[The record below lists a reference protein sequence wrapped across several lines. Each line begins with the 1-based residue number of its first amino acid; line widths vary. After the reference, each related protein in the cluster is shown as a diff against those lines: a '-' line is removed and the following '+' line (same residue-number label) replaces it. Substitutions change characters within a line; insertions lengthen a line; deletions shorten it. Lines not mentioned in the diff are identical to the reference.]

1 MKEKCIFKNP
11 KIAMVILVMALMIA
25 GALNV
30 YSASFAMMGYGK
42 GYFSGYIARYLL
54 FGVIGLILMGWLGWK
69 MDYHQ
74 LLGRRAEMAI
84 AFINIVF
91 LYPISLVLLA
101 FVTLMGIITGDRVNG
116 AARWMTFMGLQF
128 QPSELAKLAIILLG
142 AAYLGKVM
150 EQGKKPSLVNHFS
163 FAVVIIGL
171 LVFKQPD
178 MGTSAI
184 LIAIA
189 FFLYILA
196 GLPTLMVIGTI
207 LIGAVGAVVGV
218 VIAPYRL
225 NRIYVWLDPF
235 RDPQGLGYQMVQS
248 KVAIGS
254 GGFGGLGPGQG
265 LGKYFY
271 LPEAHTDFAFSVFC
285 QEHGFLGAFVLIVLF
300 LMLGYVI
307 YTVARRT
314 RDHQGFLLVMGANF
328 LIVGQAFANM
338 AMVCGILPVIGV
350 PLSFISY
357 GGTSLVTTLLAMG
370 LVFSVYHDEVR
381 REEKEAP
388 PTLPLRHSQ
397 RPPFVGTPRYQ
408 KDRWKK

>member
-1 MKEKCIFKNP
+1 
-11 KIAMVILVMALMIA
+11 
-25 GALNV
+25 
-30 YSASFAMMGYGK
+30 
-42 GYFSGYIARYLL
+42 
-54 FGVIGLILMGWLGWK
+54 
-69 MDYHQ
+69 
-74 LLGRRAEMAI
+74 MAI
-84 AFINIVF
+84 AFINIV
-91 LYPISLVLLA
+91 LLVAVDLAGHTAKGAQRWLSLGPVS
-101 FVTLMGIITGDRVNG
+101 
-116 AARWMTFMGLQF
+116 F

-314 RDHQGFLLVMGANF
+314 RDHQGFLLSWAPISLSLDRPLPIWLWSAESCPSLGCRYLLLVMGERVLSRHSLLWGLF
-328 LIVGQAFANM
+328 SLSIMTKCVGKKRK
-338 AMVCGILPVIGV
+338 P
-350 PLSFISY
+350 
-357 GGTSLVTTLLAMG
+357 
-370 LVFSVYHDEVR
+370 R
-381 REEKEAP
+381 RLCPSAIHSG
-388 PTLPLRHSQ
+388 LPLWERRAIRKTGGKNEAFIFQ
-397 RPPFVGTPRYQ
+397 FFPQ
-408 KDRWKK
+408 KETKKGD

>member
-1 MKEKCIFKNP
+1 
-11 KIAMVILVMALMIA
+11 
-25 GALNV
+25 
-30 YSASFAMMGYGK
+30 
-42 GYFSGYIARYLL
+42 
-54 FGVIGLILMGWLGWK
+54 
-69 MDYHQ
+69 
-74 LLGRRAEMAI
+74 
-84 AFINIVF
+84 
-91 LYPISLVLLA
+91 
-101 FVTLMGIITGDRVNG
+101 
-116 AARWMTFMGLQF
+116 
-128 QPSELAKLAIILLG
+128 
-142 AAYLGKVM
+142 M

-271 LPEAHTDFAFSVFC
+271 LPEAHTDFAFPYSVRNTVFGRVRPHC
-285 QEHGFLGAFVLIVLF
+285 PF

-357 GGTSLVTTLLAMG
+357 GERVLSRHSLLWG
-370 LVFSVYHDEVR
+370 LFSLSIMTKCVGKKRKPRRLCPSAIHSGLPLWERRAIRKTGGKMEAFIFQFFPQKETKKATEGPSFPQWNRPSGRRNRQSLDNDHAFFSVCR
-381 REEKEAP
+381 A
-388 PTLPLRHSQ
+388 
-397 RPPFVGTPRYQ
+397 
-408 KDRWKK
+408 

>member
-1 MKEKCIFKNP
+1 
-11 KIAMVILVMALMIA
+11 
-25 GALNV
+25 
-30 YSASFAMMGYGK
+30 
-42 GYFSGYIARYLL
+42 
-54 FGVIGLILMGWLGWK
+54 MGWLGWK

-84 AFINIVF
+84 AFINIV
-91 LYPISLVLLA
+91 LLVAVDLAGHTAKGAQRWLSLGPVS
-101 FVTLMGIITGDRVNG
+101 
-116 AARWMTFMGLQF
+116 F

-285 QEHGFLGAFVLIVLF
+285 QEHGFWARSSSLSFSHAWICNLYGRTPDARPSKGFSLSWAPISLSLDRPLPIWLWSAESCPSLGCRYL
-300 LMLGYVI
+300 
-307 YTVARRT
+307 
-314 RDHQGFLLVMGANF
+314 LLVMGNESCHDTPCYGACF
-328 LIVGQAFANM
+328 L
-338 AMVCGILPVIGV
+338 C
-350 PLSFISY
+350 LS
-357 GGTSLVTTLLAMG
+357 
-370 LVFSVYHDEVR
+370 
-381 REEKEAP
+381 
-388 PTLPLRHSQ
+388 
-397 RPPFVGTPRYQ
+397 
-408 KDRWKK
+408 

>member
-84 AFINIVF
+84 AFINIV
-91 LYPISLVLLA
+91 LLVAVDLAGHTAKGAQRWLSLGPVS
-101 FVTLMGIITGDRVNG
+101 
-116 AARWMTFMGLQF
+116 F

-225 NRIYVWLDPF
+225 NRIYVWLDPSEIPKVSATKWSSQ
-235 RDPQGLGYQMVQS
+235 RWPLAVVDLAVLGLARGWENIFIFLKPTRTLLFPY
-248 KVAIGS
+248 
-254 GGFGGLGPGQG
+254 
-265 LGKYFY
+265 
-271 LPEAHTDFAFSVFC
+271 SVRN
-285 QEHGFLGAFVLIVLF
+285 
-300 LMLGYVI
+300 
-307 YTVARRT
+307 TVFWARSSS
-314 RDHQGFLLVMGANF
+314 
-328 LIVGQAFANM
+328 
-338 AMVCGILPVIGV
+338 
-350 PLSFISY
+350 LSF
-357 GGTSLVTTLLAMG
+357 
-370 LVFSVYHDEVR
+370 FSCLDM
-381 REEKEAP
+381 
-388 PTLPLRHSQ
+388 
-397 RPPFVGTPRYQ
+397 
-408 KDRWKK
+408 